1 MRASGREK
9 ERGMLWEVRE
19 GRGGCRQR
27 ERERESARMIERRIS
42 KQMVAK

>member
-1 MRASGREK
+1 MRASRREK

-19 GRGGCRQR
+19 GRGVQTER
-27 ERERESARMIERRIS
+27 ERERESGRMIERRIS

>member
-19 GRGGCRQR
+19 GRGGADR

-42 KQMVAK
+42 KQMVAE